1 MFYKKMVNKYRFIKT
16 INRVIF
22 TTITTNTLYKLKL
35 EFGTRKPFLN
45 YYRLKNYLYK
55 GLL

>member
-1 MFYKKMVNKYRFIKT
+1 MVNKYRFIKT